1 MGFPCSFT
9 LSLLY
14 SYISPETAF
23 ASVFIASYGG
33 HNFIMRKI
41 FILFLLVILT
51 NSCAVSQANQP
62 SSASNYSLVYVEPPH
77 AYGNIDRKALRE
89 AIITNL
95 SYLQNIDPETE
106 FDYGGKI
113 VRAREVANTQRTLLQ
128 IIDTAESNEMIEL
141 LMDYMFEWYK
151 ASGVDGKGNVIFT
164 GYYVPEVEGSIHP
177 SEKYRYPL
185 YRPPDDLKKDSTY
198 FTRIDIDGEKTLEG
212 KGLEIA
218 WLADPVEAYFLHIQ
232 GSGTIRL
239 PNGSTIG
246 VHYAGNNGHPYTSIG
261 KFMLKRGLLKPG
273 DANIM
278 GLKRYLWKN
287 QEHMSEILYQ
297 NPRYIFFK
305 LADTGAKGSINVP
318 LTPGH
323 SIATDPSLFPRG
335 GLSFIRTS
343 TPVVDQSGKVL
354 KWEPVNRFVLNQDE
368 GGAIKGPGRVDLF
381 WGAGVDAGLSAG
393 SMKER
398 GELYF
403 ILQK

>member
-1 MGFPCSFT
+1 
-9 LSLLY
+9 
-14 SYISPETAF
+14 
-23 ASVFIASYGG
+23 
-33 HNFIMRKI
+33 MRKI
-41 FILFLLVILT
+41 FILLLLVILT
-51 NSCAVSQANQP
+51 TSCAVSQANQP
-62 SSASNYSLVYVEPPH
+62 SSASNYSLVYVDPPH

-95 SYLQNIDPETE
+95 SFLHRIDPETE

-113 VRAREVANTQRTLLQ
+113 VRAKEVENTQKTLLQ

-151 ASGVDGKGNVIFT
+151 ASGENGTGNVTFT
-164 GYYVPEVEGSIHP
+164 GYYVPEVEGSLHP
-177 SEKYRYPL
+177 SDKYRYPL
-185 YRPPDDLKKDSTY
+185 YRPPDDLKKDSPY
-198 FTRIDIDGEKTLEG
+198 FSRIDIDGEKVLYG
-212 KGLEIA
+212 RGLEIA
-218 WLADPVEAYFLHIQ
+218 WLSDPVEAYFLHIQ

-239 PNGSTIG
+239 PDGSKIG
-246 VHYAGNNGHPYTSIG
+246 VHYAGNNGHSYTSIG
-261 KFMLKRGLLKPG
+261 KLMLELRLLKPG
-273 DANIM
+273 EANII
-278 GLKRYLWKN
+278 GLKKYLWEHP
-287 QEHMSEILYQ
+287 EHMSEILYQ

-305 LADTGAKGSINVP
+305 LDNEGAKGSIHVL

-335 GLSFIRTS
+335 GLSFIKT
-343 TPVVDQSGKVL
+343 TAPVVDQSGKVL

-381 WGAGVDAGLSAG
+381 WGAGTDAEFSAG

>member
-1 MGFPCSFT
+1 MGK
-9 LSLLY
+9 
-14 SYISPETAF
+14 
-23 ASVFIASYGG
+23 
-33 HNFIMRKI
+33 MRKI
-41 FILFLLVILT
+41 FIIFLLVFLT
-51 NSCAVSQANQP
+51 TSCAVSQANQP
-62 SSASNYSLVYVEPPH
+62 LPAGNYSLVYVEPPH
-77 AYGNIDRKALRE
+77 AYGDIDRKALRE
-89 AIITNL
+89 AIMTNL
-95 SYLQNIDPETE
+95 SFLQRIDPETE

-164 GYYVPEVEGSIHP
+164 GYYVPEVEGSLYP
-177 SEKYRYPL
+177 SDKYRYPL
-185 YRPPDDLKKDSTY
+185 YRPPDDLKKDTTY
-198 FTRIDIDGEKTLEG
+198 FTRSDIDENRALDGR
-212 KGLEIA
+212 GLEIA

-239 PNGSTIG
+239 PDGSTMG
-246 VHYAGNNGHPYTSIG
+246 VHYAGNNSHLYTSIG
-261 KFMLKRGLLKPG
+261 KLMIERGLIKPG
-273 DANIM
+273 EGNLM
-278 GLKRYLWKN
+278 GLKKYLS
-287 QEHMSEILYQ
+287 EHKEQMSEILYQ

-305 LADTGAKGSINVP
+305 LDNAGAKGSIHVL

-335 GLSFIRTS
+335 GLSFIKTT
-343 TPVVDQSGKVL
+343 TPVVDQTGKVL
-354 KWEPVNRFVLNQDE
+354 KWEQVNRFVLNQDE

-381 WGAGVDAGLSAG
+381 WGAGFDAGLSAG

>member
-1 MGFPCSFT
+1 
-9 LSLLY
+9 
-14 SYISPETAF
+14 
-23 ASVFIASYGG
+23 
-33 HNFIMRKI
+33 MRKI

-51 NSCAVSQANQP
+51 NSCTVSQANQP
-62 SSASNYSLVYVEPPH
+62 SSAINYSLVYVEPPH

-89 AIITNL
+89 AIVTNL
-95 SYLQNIDPETE
+95 SYLQRIDPETE

-113 VRAREVANTQRTLLQ
+113 VRAREVANTQKTLLQ

-164 GYYVPEVEGSIHP
+164 GYYVPEVEGSLYP
-177 SEKYRYPL
+177 SDKYRYPL
-185 YRPPDDLKKDSTY
+185 YRPPDDLKKETAY
-198 FTRIDIDGEKTLEG
+198 FTRNDIDGSRALEG
-212 KGLEIA
+212 RGLEIA

-232 GSGTIRL
+232 GSGTIRF
-239 PNGSTIG
+239 PDGSTTG
-246 VHYAGNNGHPYTSIG
+246 VHYAGNNGHSYTSIG
-261 KFMLKRGLLKPG
+261 KLMLERGLLKPG
-273 DANIM
+273 EANIM
-278 GLKRYLWKN
+278 GLKRYLSSHKE
-287 QEHMSEILYQ
+287 QMSEILYQ
-297 NPRYIFFK
+297 NPRYIFFR
-305 LADTGAKGSINVP
+305 LDNAGAKGSIHVL

-335 GLSFIRTS
+335 GLSFIRTT

-354 KWEPVNRFVLNQDE
+354 KWEPLNRFVLNQDE

-381 WGAGVDAGLSAG
+381 WGAGVDAGFSAG

>member
-1 MGFPCSFT
+1 
-9 LSLLY
+9 
-14 SYISPETAF
+14 
-23 ASVFIASYGG
+23 
-33 HNFIMRKI
+33 MRKI
-41 FILFLLVILT
+41 LILFLLVILT
-51 NSCAVSQANQP
+51 NSCAVTQANQP
-62 SSASNYSLVYVEPPH
+62 SSTSNYSLVYVEPPR

-95 SYLQNIDPETE
+95 SYLQKIDPKTE

-113 VRAREVANTQRTLLQ
+113 VHAREVANTQRTLLQ

-141 LMDYMFEWYK
+141 LLDYMFEWYK
-151 ASGVDGKGNVIFT
+151 ASGVDGKGNVTFT
-164 GYYVPEVEGSIHP
+164 GYYIPEVEGSLHP
-177 SEKYRYPL
+177 SDKYRYPL
-185 YRPPDDLKKDSTY
+185 YRMPDDLKKDSTY
-198 FTRIDIDGEKTLEG
+198 FTRIDIDGEKVLDG
-212 KGLEIA
+212 RGLEIA

-232 GSGTIRL
+232 GSGTIKL
-239 PNGSTIG
+239 PDGSTIG
-246 VHYAGNNGHPYTSIG
+246 VHYAGNNGHLYTSIG
-261 KFMLKRGLLKPG
+261 KLMLELRLLKPG
-273 DANIM
+273 EANII
-278 GLKRYLWKN
+278 GLKKYLR
-287 QEHMSEILYQ
+287 EHEDHMSEILYQ

-305 LADTGAKGSINVP
+305 LAKGGAHGSINVP

-335 GLSFIRTS
+335 GLSFIRTT

-381 WGAGVDAGLSAG
+381 WGAGVEAGHSAG
-393 SMKER
+393 SMKEQ

>member
-1 MGFPCSFT
+1 
-9 LSLLY
+9 
-14 SYISPETAF
+14 
-23 ASVFIASYGG
+23 
-33 HNFIMRKI
+33 MRKI
-41 FILFLLVILT
+41 LILLLLVILA

-62 SSASNYSLVYVEPPH
+62 LSAVNYSLVYAEPPH

-89 AIITNL
+89 AIMTNL
-95 SYLQNIDPETE
+95 SFLKGIDPETE

-113 VRAREVANTQRTLLQ
+113 VRAREVEKTQKTLLQ
-128 IIDTAESNEMIEL
+128 ILDTAESNEMIEL

-151 ASGVDGKGNVIFT
+151 ASGVDGRGNVVFT
-164 GYYVPEVEGSIHP
+164 GYYVPEVEGSLYQ
-177 SEKYRYPL
+177 SAKYRYPL
-185 YRPPDDLKKDSTY
+185 YRIPDDIKKDAEY
-198 FTRIDIDGEKTLEG
+198 FTRKDIDGGGALDD

-239 PNGSTIG
+239 PDGSAIG
-246 VHYAGNNGHPYTSIG
+246 VHYGGNNGYPYTSIG
-261 KFMLKRGLLKPG
+261 KLMIERGMIKPG
-273 DANIM
+273 EGSLM
-278 GLKRYLWKN
+278 GLKKYLS
-287 QEHMSEILYQ
+287 EHKEQMSEILYQ

-305 LADTGAKGSINVP
+305 LDNGGAKGSIQVP
-318 LTPGH
+318 LTAGH

-335 GLSFIRTS
+335 GLSFIKT
-343 TPVVDQSGKVL
+343 TAPVVDQSGNVL

-381 WGAGVDAGLSAG
+381 WGAGPDAGLSAG